1 MIVLDTNVLS
11 ELTRALP
18 DPRVLAWLDSL
29 SPSEVVTTAVTAA
42 ELLYGTARL
51 PPGRRRDAFTAE
63 VERLLAVELQNRVAS
78 FDLTAAS
85 QYADLVSKRERL
97 GRPISV
103 ADAQIAAICR
113 RLDVPLATRNTADFE
128 DTGVQLID
136 PWRPADR

>member
-51 PPGRRRDAFTAE
+51 PPGRRRDALTAE

-113 RLDVPLATRNTADFE
+113 RLDVPLATRNTTDFE